1 MVSSTMLKSP
11 SRISGYGNRFVL
23 KASRSCLQKFLLSE
37 GALGVYMFKIV
48 SMRSACQGM
57 ETRRACPGI
66 ISCIIVLRCITKSL
80 FRTKVTLA
88 ACWLLPWEK
97 RTFMRVP

>member
-66 ISCIIVLRCITKSL
+66 ISCIIVPLIYYRRDK
-80 FRTKVTLA
+80 
-88 ACWLLPWEK
+88 PYNNNYNK
-97 RTFMRVP
+97 RRGR